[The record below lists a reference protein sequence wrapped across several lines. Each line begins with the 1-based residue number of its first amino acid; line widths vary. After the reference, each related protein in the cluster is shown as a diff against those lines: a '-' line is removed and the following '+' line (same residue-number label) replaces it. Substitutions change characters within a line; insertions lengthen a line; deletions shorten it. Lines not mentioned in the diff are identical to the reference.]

1 MTPTDQ
7 WHTRNVVWS
16 DQQTC
21 VGLILPINAPN
32 EIRTSARFAGKLLYA
47 PPCKATCAPSGIPA
61 GFSMIYLGF
70 LPAHRRTNTSTPL
83 GRSLESLPFSIA
95 TWPLSRGADPERHAG
110 CWAAPEDGRNGE
122 VAVQDRV
129 EVHLIK

>member
-1 MTPTDQ
+1 MMTPTDQ

-47 PPCKATCAPSGIPA
+47 PPCKATCA
-61 GFSMIYLGF
+61 
-70 LPAHRRTNTSTPL
+70 
-83 GRSLESLPFSIA
+83 
-95 TWPLSRGADPERHAG
+95 AG
-110 CWAAPEDGRNGE
+110 CRAFSAATCTACCTANS
-122 VAVQDRV
+122 
-129 EVHLIK
+129 

>member
-47 PPCKATCAPSGIPA
+47 PPLQSHLCTQWDSSRFFNDLFGVSPSPQTNEHFDSPWPIPRK
-61 GFSMIYLGF
+61 F
-70 LPAHRRTNTSTPL
+70 
-83 GRSLESLPFSIA
+83 
-95 TWPLSRGADPERHAG
+95 
-110 CWAAPEDGRNGE
+110 
-122 VAVQDRV
+122 AVQHSYVAALPRCRSRTPRW
-129 EVHLIK
+129 LLGSAGGRPQRRSCRSRSRIGPPY